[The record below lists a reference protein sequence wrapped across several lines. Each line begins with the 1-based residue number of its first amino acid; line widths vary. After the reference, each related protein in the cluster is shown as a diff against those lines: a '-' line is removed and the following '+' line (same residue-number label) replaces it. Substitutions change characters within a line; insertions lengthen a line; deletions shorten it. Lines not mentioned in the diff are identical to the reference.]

1 MQLTKHTDF
10 SLRVLIFLSLQ
21 DDSSLVTID
30 DIARHFN
37 ILKNNLTKVVH
48 QLAKQGYI
56 KTMRG
61 KNGGICLAHSPDKMN
76 LGKIIKAMEANI
88 EVVNCET
95 PICPLVNHCELKG
108 ILNEAQHA
116 FFATLEQYSLA
127 DITRQPQKIKNLLSW
142 GS

>member
-21 DDSSLVTID
+21 DNNSLVTID
-30 DIARHFN
+30 DVAKHFN
-37 ILKNNLTKVVH
+37 ILKNHLTKVVH

-56 KTMRG
+56 KTIRG

-76 LGKIIKAMEANI
+76 LGKIIKTMEKNI
-88 EVVNCET
+88 EVVNCKK
-95 PICPLVNHCELKG
+95 PACPLNNHCELKG

-116 FFATLEQYSLA
+116 FFTTLEKYNLS
-127 DITRQPQKIKNLLSW
+127 DISQRPQKIRNLLNWTS
-142 GS
+142 